1 MQALP
6 AEIQPAQS
14 SDTARAI
21 KAWNLM
27 GGLDWAALPVVCE
40 LLGIAD
46 PEPLIY
52 QLQALR
58 NQQRQ
63 D

>member
-6 AEIQPAQS
+6 AAIQPAQS
-14 SDTARAI
+14 SDTAQAI
-21 KAWNLM
+21 HAWNLM
-27 GGLDWAALPVVCE
+27 GGLDWAALPVIVE

-52 QLQALR
+52 QLQAIR
-58 NQQRQ
+58 NHHRQ
-63 D
+63 E